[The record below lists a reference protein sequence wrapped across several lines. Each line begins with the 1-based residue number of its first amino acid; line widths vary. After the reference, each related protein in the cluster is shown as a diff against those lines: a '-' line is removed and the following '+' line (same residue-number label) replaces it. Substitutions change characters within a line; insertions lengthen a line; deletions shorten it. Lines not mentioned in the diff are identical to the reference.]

1 MIMKNASKIKKSK
14 KGVPQK
20 SHRLTRAITYDFGT
34 VTRFCRLFEIKR
46 TTAYAHIHGFAFNK
60 AVHSA
65 LVASG
70 IDDFWFDDGAVY
82 VRWGS
87 I

>member
-20 SHRLTRAITYDFGT
+20 SHRLTRAISYDFGT

-60 AVHSA
+60 AVHKA
-65 LVASG
+65 LGRSG
-70 IDDFWFDDGAVY
+70 ITDCWSDDGAIY
-82 VRWGS
+82 LLIRC
-87 I
+87 